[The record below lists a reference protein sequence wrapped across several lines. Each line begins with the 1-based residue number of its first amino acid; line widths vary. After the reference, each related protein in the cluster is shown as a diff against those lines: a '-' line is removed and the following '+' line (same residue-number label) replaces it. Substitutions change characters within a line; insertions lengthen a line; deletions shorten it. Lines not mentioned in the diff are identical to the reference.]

1 MKKILRIGLAVVCV
15 GIFSLALLGC
25 DLLAGALLEGTWIQE
40 DNSRRWIFR
49 SDGSYDED
57 TWDGSS
63 WNPASYG
70 DYTYNTINQDLE
82 LDDQMNG
89 NAVVYDIIMNT
100 AANRMALG
108 PDALTGG
115 NTSTLIG
122 TWIGGFTVDSSTIE
136 DEWVFTATTISHSN
150 VAGTATGDVIIDTTA
165 TEFEVTSSSDP
176 GVLAMGGYKY
186 IVIGDGIT
194 ISEEGDP
201 AVDKY
206 YDKQ

>member
-1 MKKILRIGLAVVCV
+1 M
-15 GIFSLALLGC
+15 
-25 DLLAGALLEGTWIQE
+25 
-40 DNSRRWIFR
+40 
-49 SDGSYDED
+49 
-57 TWDGSS
+57 
-63 WNPASYG
+63 
-70 DYTYNTINQDLE
+70 
-82 LDDQMNG
+82 
-89 NAVVYDIIMNT
+89 
-100 AANRMALG
+100 
-108 PDALTGG
+108 
-115 NTSTLIG
+115 
-122 TWIGGFTVDSSTIE
+122 IE
-136 DEWVFTATTISHSN
+136 DEWVFTAMTISHSN